1 MFTHQQSLATRFP
14 FLRFNGEG
22 GDGGGGGGEG
32 TPGAEGGTPPPAY
45 TAPQSQADLDRIVE
59 ARLARE
65 RQKLASEYGGD
76 AASVK
81 AQLAEYEKYKESQK
95 TETEKA
101 IDEAKKGTETEV
113 SQRFL
118 SRLVGSEVKALAASL
133 GFNDPAD
140 ALAVIDSASLP
151 VKDDE
156 PDTDA
161 IKKLVE
167 KLATDKP
174 YLLKAGTKPTP
185 RVRPKPGQGDP
196 TDTPPAGGKGNA
208 ASALRQLATRRKGS

>member
-1 MFTHQQSLATRFP
+1 MFTHQQSLRTRFP
-14 FLRFNGEG
+14 FLVFADEG
-22 GDGGGGGGEG
+22 GDGGGGDGAPAG
-32 TPGAEGGTPPPAY
+32 TQDGTQPPAY
-45 TAPQSQADLDRIVE
+45 TPPQSQADLDRIVE

-65 RQKLASEYGGD
+65 RQKLTSEYGSD
-76 AASVK
+76 PASVK
-81 AQLAEYEKYKESQK
+81 AMREEYEAYKESQK
-95 TETEKA
+95 TATEKA

-118 SRLVGSEVKALAASL
+118 SKLVGSEVKALAAAL

-156 PDTDA
+156 PDTEA

-174 YLLKAGTKPTP
+174 YLLKAGKPTP
-185 RVRPKPGQGDP
+185 RTRPTPGKGEP
-196 TDTPPAGGKGNA
+196 TDTANEAGKGKA
-208 ASALRQLATRRKGS
+208 AAALRALGATRKAS

>member
-14 FLRFNGEG
+14 FLVFADDG
-22 GDGGGGGGEG
+22 GDGGGGDGAPAG
-32 TPGAEGGTPPPAY
+32 TQDGNQPPAY
-45 TAPQSQADLDRIVE
+45 TPPQSQADLDRIVE

-65 RQKLASEYGGD
+65 RQKLTSEYGGD

-101 IDEAKKGTETEV
+101 IDEAKKGTAAETA
-113 SQRFL
+113 QRFL
-118 SRLVGSEVKALAASL
+118 SKLVGSEVKALAASL

-140 ALAVIDSASLP
+140 ALAVIDQAKLP

-156 PDTDA
+156 PDTDE

-174 YLLKAGTKPTP
+174 YLLKAGKPTP
-185 RVRPKPGQGDP
+185 RTRPKPGQGDP
-196 TDTPPAGGKGNA
+196 TDTATTAGKGKA
-208 ASALRQLATRRKGS
+208 AAALRALGANRKAS